1 MAKYFHE
8 LTIEEMFEQHD
19 YTYQMSDDQRW
30 YEQGRLQYQAI
41 NDKIDELGGWN
52 KELIDKWN
60 KYAPG
65 DKPWEKE
72 INFPNMTWKRKYSD
86 YIDESNN

>member
-19 YTYQMSDDQRW
+19 YTYQMSDDNRY

-41 NDKIDELGGWN
+41 NDKIKELGGWN

-65 DKPWEKE
+65 DKPWKKE
-72 INFPNMTWKRKYSD
+72 VDFPNMTWKRKYED
-86 YIDESNN
+86 YINE